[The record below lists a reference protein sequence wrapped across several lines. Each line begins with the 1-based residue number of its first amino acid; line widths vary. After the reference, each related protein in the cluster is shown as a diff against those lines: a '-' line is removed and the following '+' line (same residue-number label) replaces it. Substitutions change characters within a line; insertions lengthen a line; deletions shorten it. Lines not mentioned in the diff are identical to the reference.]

1 MLAAMKLAAILPV
14 VLAATPPDGG
24 LRGFP
29 SVRAANRQRV
39 AEETLQRIASPER
52 CRAHHR
58 ELTREPHPAGT
69 PEGKRVADYVA
80 ARFREYGFE
89 VEQET
94 YDVLL
99 SSPRAVTV
107 ELTAPEPVALGTR
120 EDPLPEDPDSGHP
133 RLSGPWHAYA
143 KSGVVEGEVV
153 YVNHGRAQDYDVLER
168 LGVDVRGRIVLARHF
183 KGYRGGKSL
192 EAERRGALA
201 LVTYSDPAE
210 DGYVQGDVFPRG
222 PWGPDSHV
230 QRGANVY
237 DFIVPGDPLT
247 PGWPS
252 LPGARR
258 IPEEESRI
266 LPGIPSVPLSF
277 RDAAPVLRA
286 LGGPVRP
293 AREWQG
299 GGPFAYHVGPG
310 PARLRLALDV
320 PRETRTITN
329 VIARLRGSDAEVRD
343 QIVLLSNHH
352 DAWTFGGVDPS
363 SGTAAALELGRG
375 LGELAKGGQRPR
387 RTIVF
392 GIWDA
397 EEFTLTGSTEWG
409 EEHARALAAN
419 AVACLNVDSATQG
432 DRLSVGAVPSLRAFA
447 YEAARSVADPKGR
460 GTLFDVWSAA
470 GAGAGTGGYG
480 VVAGA
485 RGDDPPVLV
494 LGSGSDYTVFL
505 NHLGIPSMDFTFDG
519 PYGVYHSAYD
529 SHAWMARMGDP
540 GFAYHAAM
548 VRLWGVMAL
557 RLANAEVLPFDYAAY
572 GRDLLV
578 YLDEVS
584 ARALARQIP
593 LDLTAAR
600 AAALRMAELPPPAA
614 ASRADALLVNR
625 ALLRAERDLTT
636 PEGIPDRPWFR
647 HLVYAP
653 LPSYEAETLPGVREA
668 VEGGDAA
675 RAQQQADLLARAIA
689 RAVATLEATV
699 PAPGP
704 PPAGGRPRD

>member
-1 MLAAMKLAAILPV
+1 MQLAAVLPLL
-14 VLAATPPDGG
+14 LAATAPVPDGG

-29 SVRAANRQRV
+29 SVRAANRERV
-39 AEETLQRIASPER
+39 AEEALQRLASPER

-58 ELTREPHPAGT
+58 ELTREPHTAGT

-80 ARFREYGFE
+80 ARFREYGFD

-99 SSPRAVTV
+99 SSPRSVTV
-107 ELTAPEPVALGTR
+107 ELTAPEPLSLGTR
-120 EDPLPEDPDSGHP
+120 EDPLPEDPDSGHA

-153 YVNHGRAQDYDVLER
+153 YVNHGRAQDYDVLEK
-168 LGVDVRGRIVLARHF
+168 LGVDVRGRIALARHF
-183 KGYRGGKSL
+183 KGYRGGKSV

-247 PGWPS
+247 PGWAS

-258 IPEEESRI
+258 IAEDESRV
-266 LPGIPSVPLSF
+266 LPKIPSTPLSF

-293 AREWQG
+293 ARDWQG

-343 QIVLLSNHH
+343 QLVLLSNHH

-363 SGTAAALELGRG
+363 SGTAAALELGRA

-387 RTIVF
+387 RTVVF

-409 EEHARALAAN
+409 EEHARTLAAN

-432 DRLSVGAVPSLRAFA
+432 DRLSVGAVPSLRALA
-447 YEAARSVADPKGR
+447 YEAARSVADPRGR
-460 GTLFDVWSAA
+460 GSLYDVWSAA

-485 RGDDPPVLV
+485 RGDDPSVLV

-529 SHAWMARMGDP
+529 SHAWMALVGDP
-540 GFAYHAAM
+540 GFDYHAAM

-572 GRDLLV
+572 GRDLVV

-600 AAALRMAELPPPAA
+600 AAAEQMAALPPPAA
-614 ASRADALLVNR
+614 ATRPDMLAVNR
-625 ALLRAERDLTT
+625 ALLRAERDLTS

-668 VEGGDAA
+668 VEAGDPA
-675 RAQQQADLLARAIA
+675 RAQLQADVLARAIA
-689 RAVATLEATV
+689 RAAATLAATV
-699 PAPGP
+699 PAP
-704 PPAGGRPRD
+704 AGADRPRD

>member
-1 MLAAMKLAAILPV
+1 MLTAMKLVALAPV
-14 VLAATPPDGG
+14 LLLAAAPPVPESA
-24 LRGFP
+24 LRGF
-29 SVRAANRQRV
+29 SLRAANRERA
-39 AEETLQRIASPER
+39 AEEALQALCSPER

-58 ELTREPHPAGT
+58 ELTREPHTAGT

-89 VEQET
+89 VEQES

-99 SSPRAVTV
+99 SSPRAVEV
-107 ELTAPEPVALGTR
+107 ELTAPEPRRLGTR
-120 EDPLPEDPDSGHP
+120 EDALPEDPDSANP

-153 YVNHGRAQDYDVLER
+153 YVNHGRAQDYDALER
-168 LGVDVRGRIVLARHF
+168 LGVDVRGRIALARHF

-192 EAERRGALA
+192 EAERRGAAA
-201 LVTYSDPAE
+201 LVTYSDPEE
-210 DGYVQGDVFPRG
+210 DGYVRGDVFPRG

-258 IPEEESRI
+258 IAEEESRI
-266 LPGIPSVPLSF
+266 LPKIPSLPLSF
-277 RDAAPVLRA
+277 RDAREILEA

-293 AREWQG
+293 ARDWQG
-299 GGPFAYHVGPG
+299 GGPFTYHVGPG
-310 PARLRLALDV
+310 PARLRLSVDV

-329 VIARLRGSDAEVRD
+329 VIARLRGGDAEVRD
-343 QIVLLSNHH
+343 QLVLLSNHH

-363 SGTAAALELGRG
+363 SGTASALELARG
-375 LGELAKGGQRPR
+375 LGELARGGHRPR

-409 EEHARALAAN
+409 EEHARTLAAN

-447 YEAARSVADPKGR
+447 YDAARSVLDPKGR
-460 GTLFDVWSAA
+460 GTLYDVWSAA

-480 VVAGA
+480 VVAGT

-529 SHAWMARMGDP
+529 SHAWMTRVGDP
-540 GFAYHAAM
+540 EFAYHAAM
-548 VRLWGVMAL
+548 ARLWGVMAL

-572 GRDLLV
+572 GRDLVV
-578 YLDEVS
+578 YLDEVA
-584 ARALARQIP
+584 ARALARQLP

-600 AAALRMAELPPPAA
+600 AAAEEMAALPPPPLAA
-614 ASRADALLVNR
+614 HADALRANR
-625 ALLRAERDLTT
+625 ALLRAERDLTE
-636 PEGIPDRPWFR
+636 PAGLPGRPWFR

-668 VEGGDAA
+668 VDAGDGARA
-675 RAQQQADLLARAIA
+675 RAQADALARAIV
-689 RAVATLEATV
+689 RAVTTLRATA
-699 PAPGP
+699 PAAPG
-704 PPAGGRPRD
+704 ADRPRD